1 MGPQRDV
8 KTSLTLLEATKKRD
22 HKRSQDGIPQ
32 GTLSGAIKRR
42 KSGVVIGGTSP
53 VVQKDHRK
61 DFQSFQ
67 KDREEN
73 AAVRKELV
81 TKGLFGRLRYQYES
95 HEVALEVYD

>member
-53 VVQKDHRK
+53 VAKMHPMCCNLGNAGLDQVGPNLSFLRAQKWAR
-61 DFQSFQ
+61 QP
-67 KDREEN
+67 
-73 AAVRKELV
+73 
-81 TKGLFGRLRYQYES
+81 
-95 HEVALEVYD
+95 